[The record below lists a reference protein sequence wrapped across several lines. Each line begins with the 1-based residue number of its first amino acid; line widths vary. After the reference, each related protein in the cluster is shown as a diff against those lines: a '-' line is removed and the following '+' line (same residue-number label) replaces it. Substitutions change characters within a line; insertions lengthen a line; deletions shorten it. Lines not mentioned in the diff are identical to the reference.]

1 MIEKLKAYLDG
12 MFVTL
17 PVTEEVQAAKEEL
30 LAGMVERYNDYLTEG
45 LDAQAAYDAV
55 IDSVGDIRELFDELG
70 RESSGEYTK
79 YNYNREAGG
88 KGESSNFNFGA
99 IFDKISDF
107 TSDVF
112 TGIFSGAPTELQLV
126 NSRTIPLDEIS
137 MIDVSYITE
146 SLEIFHSQTDQ
157 LVVNEYMNR
166 DDASLYAEVSSAN
179 GRLSIRNGRRQN
191 ILWLRS
197 RIEILIPASW
207 HGSLALS
214 TISGSI
220 VSRDSWAL
228 TSMKAK
234 SISGRIDFT
243 SISASMIRLSSTS
256 GSVSLGFGEG
266 TMELHSISG
275 SIKAENAR
283 GGGSFKTTAGS
294 VRVNF
299 DALSSHVDASSI
311 SGGIRLGIPE
321 NASFEL
327 DAKSIS
333 GSINTAFDES
343 LDYQKRCK
351 AHGFIGSAPFTYVQV
366 STTSGGIHIND

>member
-30 LAGMVERYNDYLTEG
+30 LAGMVERYNDYLAEG

-55 IDSVGDIRELFDELG
+55 IDSIGDIRELFDELG
-70 RESSGEYTK
+70 QKSSGEYSR
-79 YNYNREAGG
+79 YEYDRQAEG
-88 KGESSNFNFGA
+88 KGEAFNFGA
-99 IFDKISDF
+99 VFDKISDF

-112 TGIFSGAPTELQLV
+112 SGIFSSSPAELQLV
-126 NSRTIPLDEIS
+126 NSRTISLDEIS
-137 MIDVSYITE
+137 TIDVSYITE
-146 SLEIFHSQTDQ
+146 PIEIFHSQSEQ

-166 DDASLYAEVSSAN
+166 DDASLYAEVGSAN

-207 HGSLALS
+207 HGSLSLS
-214 TISGSI
+214 TIGGSI
-220 VSRDSWAL
+220 ISRDSWVL
-228 TSMKAK
+228 NSMKAK
-234 SISGRIDFT
+234 SISGRIDFS
-243 SISASMIRLSSTS
+243 SISASMIRLSTTS
-256 GSVSLGFGEG
+256 GSISLGFGEG
-266 TMELHSISG
+266 TMDLHSISG
-275 SIKAENAR
+275 SIKVENAR

-294 VRVNF
+294 VRASF
-299 DALSSHVDASSI
+299 DVLSSHIDASSI
-311 SGGIRLGIPE
+311 SGGIRLGLPE
-321 NASFEL
+321 DASFEL

-343 LDYQKRCK
+343 LDYQKRSK
-351 AHGFIGSAPFTYVQV
+351 AHGFIGSAPFIYIQV